1 MGVRIPPGL
10 PLLLK
15 RSEGTMENVGG
26 VEQPKRIVA
35 IAYVIAALALGV
47 FLEKVVEL
55 LLSYSRV
62 NDAALLGDWSMST
75 VVGFAL
81 AAVIA
86 IVVWRIPRT
95 QTVSLEVAL
104 ELQRVTWPSLRETRA
119 ATVAVIVASAVA
131 AVILGVF
138 DMVWSWLSAKIY

>member
-1 MGVRIPPGL
+1 MD
-10 PLLLK
+10 
-15 RSEGTMENVGG
+15 NVGG

-35 IAYVIAALALGV
+35 IAYVIAALAVGV
-47 FLEKVVEL
+47 FFQKVIEL
-55 LLSYSRV
+55 VLSYARV
-62 NDAALLGDWSMST
+62 NDFVVLWDWSLST
-75 VVGFAL
+75 VLGFAI

-86 IVVWRIPRT
+86 VVVWRIPRT

-119 ATVAVIVASAVA
+119 ATVAVIIASAVA

>member
-1 MGVRIPPGL
+1 MD
-10 PLLLK
+10 
-15 RSEGTMENVGG
+15 NVGG

-35 IAYVIAALALGV
+35 IAYVVAALALGV
-47 FLEKVVEL
+47 FLEKVIEL
-55 LLSYSRV
+55 VLAYARV
-62 NDAALLGDWSMST
+62 NDFAVLGDWSLST
-75 VVGFAL
+75 VLGFGL
-81 AAVIA
+81 AAAAAV
-86 IVVWRIPRT
+86 VVWRIPRT